1 MAAGRPA
8 IDRRRLT
15 GWIGPGMVL
24 ACLLA
29 AAGAARAQPK
39 QAAAPADDEEE
50 PIAQDSPRA
59 SVGQYLELSRAGRYD
74 EAAIYLDLRTAAQKA
89 NGAELARRLTG
100 VLDRHV
106 WIDLDA
112 LSPLATGRAD
122 DGLPRGTDEIARIP
136 GPTGKPEPVRIVH
149 RRFGPTSRWIF
160 SRATVSRIDAWY
172 ERLENRWALDNLPEV
187 LLRTG
192 PLGLL
197 YWQWLAL
204 PALILIAWL
213 GGLLLSRLT
222 RRILTRFATRTAT
235 RWDDEVLA
243 RGGPPLTL
251 AWAVALAYFLV
262 PRLALYQPAREFVD
276 QLLRAAFLIACF
288 WALTRAIDVVRQFI
302 GGSPWAVHHPASRSL
317 LPLGARVA
325 KVLILALAV
334 VALLSEFGYPV
345 ASLVAGLGIGG
356 LAVAL
361 GAQKSF
367 ENLFGAFAIGGDQP
381 FREGDFVKVEDF
393 VATVEVI
400 GLRSTRFR
408 TLDRTLITV
417 PNGKLAEMRL
427 ESFTV
432 RDRMRLFTKI
442 RLAYQTTEH
451 QTRAVLDGVERV
463 LREHPK
469 LWPDALTV
477 RLVELG
483 ESTLDIDVMAWFQ
496 TPDWD
501 EFQLIR
507 QEVLLQFMGVI
518 EAAGTSVAVPARAIW
533 LRGES
538 DERARPGGPVT

>member
-1 MAAGRPA
+1 
-8 IDRRRLT
+8 
-15 GWIGPGMVL
+15 MVL

-29 AAGAARAQPK
+29 ATGSARAQPG
-39 QAAAPADDEEE
+39 QAAAPADEEE
-50 PIAQDSPRA
+50 PLAQDSPRA
-59 SVGQYLELSRAGRYD
+59 SVGQYLELSRSGRYD
-74 EAAIYLDLRTAAQKA
+74 EAARYLDLRSAAQKA
-89 NGAELARRLTG
+89 RGAELARRLTA

-112 LSPLATGRAD
+112 LSPLAAGRAD
-122 DGLPRGTDEIARIP
+122 DGLPRGTDEVARIP
-136 GPTGKPEPVRIVH
+136 GPSGKPEPVRIVH
-149 RRFGPTSRWIF
+149 RRSGGAARWIF
-160 SRATVSRIDAWY
+160 SRATVSRVDAWY
-172 ERLENRWALDNLPEV
+172 ERLESRWALDHLPEV

-204 PALILIAWL
+204 PALILLAWV

-222 RRILTRFATRTAT
+222 RRILARFAARTAA
-235 RWDDEVLA
+235 RWDDEVLTRA
-243 RGGPPLTL
+243 GPPLTL
-251 AWAVALAYFLV
+251 AWAVAVVYFLV
-262 PRLALYQPAREFVD
+262 PWLALYQPAREFVD
-276 QLLRAAFLIACF
+276 QLLRAAFLVACF
-288 WALTRAIDVVRQFI
+288 WGLTRAIDVVRQFI

-325 KVLILALAV
+325 KVLILAFAV

-393 VATVEVI
+393 VGTVEVI

-408 TLDRTLITV
+408 TLDRTLITI
-417 PNGKLAEMRL
+417 PNGRLAEMRL

-442 RLAYQTTEH
+442 RLAYGTTER
-451 QTRAVLDGVERV
+451 QMRAVLDGIERV
-463 LREHPK
+463 LREHPR
-469 LWPDALTV
+469 LWPDSLTV

-483 ESTLDIDVMAWFQ
+483 ESTLGIDVMAWFQ
-496 TPDWD
+496 TSDWD

-518 EAAGTSVAVPARAIW
+518 EAAGTSFAVPARTIL
-533 LRGES
+533 LRG
-538 DERARPGGPVT
+538 DTAQPGGA